1 MNDRKPKTDK
11 RLRVLCAPALL
22 AVTIACSG
30 ASTSNTLCVPTGG
43 ATVASN
49 LALSLSPAALQVTA
63 NGTGFIDIDS
73 KDANENPVQRRC
85 TMSLRPIDASYTH
98 ARVWTAGHCPFDP
111 QTVEFKNSK
120 ATLQIFYKN
129 GYFSVPIE
137 LDGVKSLANFA
148 EFVNSPLVGNAVPD
162 LDRHL
167 GGALP
172 SSQHDVCVDQYKIF
186 KDQLG
191 TNAKNI
197 ACFSQREMR
206 GLKVQLL
213 PSEKTKAVL
222 RSVLD
227 ELRQRENAV
236 MSALDDTTKKQLNA
250 YLLSH
255 MTEQRRVSDMRSL
268 AYFLNKQFCDATEK
282 ARPIGEDKT
291 KVDMDTGCDPVVRS
305 FALQQLE
312 AKLDAQDFA
321 VIKAVAEDET
331 TPLQALRN
339 KSLGCN
345 NVNVDTITTVTDL
358 STLTPCDMANYSR
371 SFWRKYVDQGPT
383 FAGAQENSST
393 FGLSGTNY
401 FGFFTNSIKGNGSAS
416 ARLFSLNSSVVSE
429 FEYAARLDS
438 STRLNHNVFLINYD
452 KSRQGINPV
461 KGASGS
467 ILSIFGSIP
476 AALLSTVDGEPT
488 SGGAGVTPLP
498 EIDDDDTLPASNAGC

>member
-1 MNDRKPKTDK
+1 
-11 RLRVLCAPALL
+11 
-22 AVTIACSG
+22 
-30 ASTSNTLCVPTGG
+30 
-43 ATVASN
+43 
-49 LALSLSPAALQVTA
+49 
-63 NGTGFIDIDS
+63 
-73 KDANENPVQRRC
+73 
-85 TMSLRPIDASYTH
+85 
-98 ARVWTAGHCPFDP
+98 
-111 QTVEFKNSK
+111 
-120 ATLQIFYKN
+120 
-129 GYFSVPIE
+129 
-137 LDGVKSLANFA
+137 
-148 EFVNSPLVGNAVPD
+148 VNSPLVGTAIPD
-162 LDRHL
+162 LKRHL
-167 GGALP
+167 GSALP
-172 SSQHDVCVDQYKIF
+172 SSTHEVCVNQYKIF

-227 ELRQRENAV
+227 ELRQQENAV
-236 MSALDDTTKKQLNA
+236 MSGLDDTTKKQLNA

-255 MTEQRRVSDMRSL
+255 MTEQRRISDMRSL
-268 AYFLNKQFCDATEK
+268 AYFLNKQFCDATEE
-282 ARPIGEDKT
+282 ARPIGEDGKA
-291 KVDMDTGCDPVVRS
+291 DIATGCDPVVRS
-305 FALQQLE
+305 IALQQLE

-331 TPLQALRN
+331 TPLQVLRN

-345 NVNVDTITTVTDL
+345 HVSVDTITSVTDL
-358 STLTPCDMANYSR
+358 STLTPCDMGNLSH

-416 ARLFSLNSSVVSE
+416 ARLFSLNASVVSD
-429 FEYAARLDS
+429 FEYAARLDTGS
-438 STRLNHNVFLINYD
+438 QLDDNVFLINYD
-452 KSRQGINPV
+452 KNKQDINPV

-498 EIDDDDTLPASNAGC
+498 EINDDDATPSSNAGC